1 MPRKRSG
8 RVESTSGASIRH
20 YSDTSLLVIDPQGT
34 TPANLSGLPIQ
45 GTTPALTGTTTLTQR
60 IVLVL
65 MVGSPMSKTV

>member
-8 RVESTSGASIRH
+8 RGESTSGASIRH

-45 GTTPALTGTTTLTQR
+45 GTTPVLTGTTLTQR

-65 MVGSPMSKTV
+65 MAVSPMSKTV